1 MSTRY
6 RKGGIT
12 KYIVKQLFIT
22 SKINRATMLL
32 SSAATDIFAHFS
44 CSRGFFIIY
53 IFFKIEGC
61 RKGLGLAFPT
71 KKLAYKKSK

>member
-6 RKGGIT
+6 RKGGIP

-44 CSRGFFIIY
+44 CSRRFFIIY
-53 IFFKIEGC
+53 IFFKIEGY

-71 KKLAYKKSK
+71 KKLAYKKIR

>member
-6 RKGGIT
+6 RKGGIP

-44 CSRGFFIIY
+44 CSRRFFIIY

-71 KKLAYKKSK
+71 KKLAYKKIK